1 MINKIIYQKATEMC
15 RELRKRST
23 TSEEKL
29 WTALRNRKFL
39 GKKFLRQHPLF
50 FEYINTPS
58 FFITDF
64 YCNEHKLAIEID
76 GKSHEYQKDYDELRT
91 HIINTLGINVIRFK
105 NGEIDNNL
113 PDVLKRLEDILTQ
126 RTHPVVPL

>member
-1 MINKIIYQKATEMC
+1 MNEILYQKAIETC

-23 TSEEKL
+23 PSKDKL

-39 GKKFLRQHPLF
+39 DKKFLRQHPLF
-50 FEYINTPS
+50 FEYIHTPS

-64 YCNEHKLAIEID
+64 YCGENKLAIEID

-91 HIINTLGINVIRFK
+91 YIINALGINVIRFK
-105 NGEIDNNL
+105 NDEIDNDL
-113 PDVLKRLEDILTQ
+113 HDVLKRLEDILTQ
-126 RTHPVVPL
+126 RTHPIVPL

>member
-1 MINKIIYQKATEMC
+1 MNKIVYQKATEAC

-23 TSEEKL
+23 PSEEKL
-29 WTALRNRKFL
+29 WTVLRNRKFL

-50 FEYINTPS
+50 FEYVHNPS

-64 YCNEHKLAIEID
+64 YCDEHKLALEID
-76 GKSHEYQKDYDELRT
+76 GKSHDYQKDYDELRT

-105 NGEIDNNL
+105 NDEIENDL
-113 PDVLKRLEDILTQ
+113 PEVLKRLENIMT
-126 RTHPVVPL
+126 

>member
-1 MINKIIYQKATEMC
+1 MNKIIYQKATEMC

-23 TSEEKL
+23 SSEEKL
-29 WTALRNRKFL
+29 WTALRNRKFH

-64 YCNEHKLAIEID
+64 YCREYKLVIEID

-91 HIINTLGINVIRFK
+91 HIINALGIDVFRFK
-105 NGEIDNNL
+105 NDEIDNDL
-113 PDVLKRLEDILTQ
+113 PDVLKRLEYILTQ
-126 RTHPVVPL
+126 RTHSIIPL

>member
-1 MINKIIYQKATEMC
+1 MNKIIYQKATEMC

-23 TSEEKL
+23 SSEEKL
-29 WTALRNRKFL
+29 WTALRNQKFL

-50 FEYINTPS
+50 FEYIKTPS

-76 GKSHEYQKDYDELRT
+76 GKSHEYQNDYDELRT
-91 HIINTLGINVIRFK
+91 HIINSLGLNVIRFK
-105 NGEIDNNL
+105 NDEIDNDL

-126 RTHPVVPL
+126 RTHPIVPL

>member
-1 MINKIIYQKATEMC
+1 MNKFLFQKATETC

-23 TSEEKL
+23 PSEENL

-64 YCNEHKLAIEID
+64 YCSEHKLAIEID

-91 HIINTLGINVIRFK
+91 HIINALGINVIRFK
-105 NGEIDNNL
+105 NEEIDNDL
-113 PDVLKRLEDILTQ
+113 TDVLKRLEDILAQ
-126 RTHPVVPL
+126 RTHPIIPL